1 MATTN
6 NLEKKYAVG
15 IYDTRAG
22 AMVDTATTAGSPHT
36 LVSSTVVPIGSVI
49 DSICVDTKVVF
60 AGGANTLQVFIGG
73 ITVTGAM
80 SIADRSVTVPYK
92 TLSADPKVTTT
103 AAAMNVTVGAANI
116 TDGYCR
122 IIIGY
127 FEPAAS

>member
-36 LVSSTVVPIGSVI
+36 LVSGTVIPIGSLI
-49 DSICVDTKVVF
+49 DSVLVDTKVAF
-60 AGGANTLQVFIGG
+60 TGGANTLQVFIGG
-73 ITVTGAM
+73 VTVTAAM
-80 SIADRSVTVPYK
+80 SIANRSTTVPYT
-92 TLSADPKVTTT
+92 TLAATSVTTT

>member
-6 NLEKKYAVG
+6 NIQKKYVVG

-36 LVSSTVVPIGSVI
+36 LVSSTVVPIGSLI
-49 DSICVDTKVVF
+49 DSVKVDTKVTF
-60 AGGANTLQVFIGG
+60 AGGANTLQVHIGG
-73 ITVTGAM
+73 VNVTKAM
-80 SIADRSVTVPYK
+80 SIAERSTTVPFS
-92 TLSADPKVTTT
+92 TLLGPVVTTN
-103 AAAMNVTVGAANI
+103 AEAMNVTVAVANI

-127 FEPAAS
+127 FEPAAA